1 MKTCK
6 TIIALLAASVAVS
19 AFAAGNEYSL
29 TLDLARKNTAISL
42 NWTEYCDNALV
53 ASVLRGGEEFPVEGW
68 DVSLVLGGTSSGCV
82 VEGVATGYNVLA
94 FDVPAASLPT
104 NGRYAVQINAMH
116 GRRSEEWGRGSLRVN
131 ISPGM
136 EYMPT
141 CWMGYQKVAKLAA
154 SMLTM
159 EFITNEVFTAVLTNV
174 AMRVDSS
181 ARTNACIHITKSKV
195 EEIAVPTSFAW
206 DGSNAVARAF
216 RSHALPGGA
225 FTLPEDHAIAPSSFE
240 LDGEEFMPEKLMDGK
255 WWYRSTS
262 DPTRKF
268 MVKLAF
274 VSDRVR
280 DRILN
285 GE

>member
-1 MKTCK
+1 M
-6 TIIALLAASVAVS
+6 
-19 AFAAGNEYSL
+19 
-29 TLDLARKNTAISL
+29 
-42 NWTEYCDNALV
+42 
-53 ASVLRGGEEFPVEGW
+53 
-68 DVSLVLGGTSSGCV
+68 SLVLGGTSSGCV